1 VAEQPEHAGSATLPR
16 LRAAVITVSDT
27 RARGVGDDRSGDLI
41 EGRLRTLTADPVAR
55 HVVPDDVD
63 AIRSTVGIALDEVD
77 LVVLTGG
84 TGIAPRDVTPQA
96 LAPLLEYEIAGM
108 AEAMRAAGLRSTPHA
123 MLSRQVVGVVRSR
136 LVMAL
141 PGNPRAVA
149 ECLEAVWPA
158 LPHAFELLR
167 GQTHH
172 HGAPSS

>member
-1 VAEQPEHAGSATLPR
+1 VAEHPDQPGTVPLPG

-41 EGRLRTLTADPVAR
+41 EGRLRTLTTDPVTR
-55 HVVPDDVD
+55 DVVADDID
-63 AIRSTVGIALDEVD
+63 AIRDAVRTALDHAE

-96 LAPLLEYEIAGM
+96 LAPLLEYEIVGM
-108 AEAMRAAGLRSTPHA
+108 AEAMRAAGLQSTAHA
-123 MLSRQVVGVVRSR
+123 MLSRQVVGVIRGR

-149 ECLEAVWPA
+149 ECLEAVWSA
-158 LPHAFELLR
+158 LPHAFELLG

-172 HGAPSS
+172 HDAPGS